1 MWVGYVLGQVA
12 SFFLTLLRMLPLAI
26 ANRLSRTRIPQDGD
40 VVISLTSHGKRLNK
54 VHFTLESIARGYT
67 KAPNMTT
74 TPLCPSACNDWS
86 TAGYK
91 SAVPMATTAPTPNTG
106 TNSATLQAQASALP
120 PSMTT

>member
-54 VHFTLESIARGYT
+54 VHFTL
-67 KAPNMTT
+67 
-74 TPLCPSACNDWS
+74 
-86 TAGYK
+86 
-91 SAVPMATTAPTPNTG
+91 
-106 TNSATLQAQASALP
+106 
-120 PSMTT
+120 

>member
-26 ANRLSRTRIPQDGD
+26 ANRLSRTRIPQEGD

-67 KAPNMTT
+67 KAPIVLWLDEHDYNA
-74 TPLCPSACNDWS
+74 PLPVS
-86 TAGYK
+86 
-91 SAVPMATTAPTPNTG
+91 
-106 TNSATLQAQASALP
+106 LQRRP
-120 PSMTT
+120 PHQILEPIPRRCRHRHPRCHHR